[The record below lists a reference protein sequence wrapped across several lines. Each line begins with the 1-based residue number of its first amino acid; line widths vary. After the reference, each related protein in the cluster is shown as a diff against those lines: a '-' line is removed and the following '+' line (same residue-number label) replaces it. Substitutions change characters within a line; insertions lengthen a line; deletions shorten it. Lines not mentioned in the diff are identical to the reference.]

1 MLAAHREAIMPV
13 ELGYFTLSV
22 ADLARGKVF
31 YGALFG
37 WQFEEGGH
45 VANTKFPL
53 GITGGK
59 PGDYSTTYFKVQEM
73 DRMVQRVEQLGG
85 KVHSRNIYPS
95 GPSAVCEDDQGTV
108 FCLWQPAPG
117 YED

>member
-1 MLAAHREAIMPV
+1 MPV

-22 ADLARGKVF
+22 GDLKRAKSF

-37 WQFEEGGH
+37 WTFEEGGH
-45 VANTKFPL
+45 VANTRFPL
-53 GITGGK
+53 GIAAGA
-59 PGDYSTTYFKVQEM
+59 PGDHSNSYFKVTHVDEM
-73 DRMVQRVEQLGG
+73 VRNVEQLGG
-85 KVHSRNIYPS
+85 KVRSRTTYPS
-95 GPSAVCEDDQGTV
+95 GPNAVCEDDQGTV